1 MAKSQKS
8 YKDAYVFS
16 SSKVCTICMYCAWLL
31 SYSKR
36 HLRKLFLQLW
46 AALFHGWVNFTP
58 LLLLSDKPGC
68 DIPGAHLQGS
78 KTGNRQD
85 IPAAPQL
92 IFAVVICAVP
102 GLSVFY
108 SFVASILQSWVCTI
122 RGVHLLGSTA
132 RIQRDIRSDC
142 FCSCKLRCCR
152 AECVLLL
159 DFNVQSDIFAVM
171 IGRSVECIRRLHVE
185 WYALCQKTSP
195 KRIWNV
201 NLTSQCDVTN
211 NTHPATM
218 TTICDWRKSARI
230 WQC

>member
-1 MAKSQKS
+1 MANSQKS

-68 DIPGAHLQGS
+68 TTLQAHICRVRKLVTD
-78 KTGNRQD
+78 K
-85 IPAAPQL
+85 AEPQL

-102 GLSVFY
+102 GLSAFY
-108 SFVASILQSWVCTI
+108 SVASILQSWVCVI

-132 RIQRDIRSDC
+132 RIQRDIRWDC

-152 AECVLLL
+152 AERVLLL
-159 DFNVQSDIFAVM
+159 EFNVQSDIFAVM
-171 IGRSVECIRRLHVE
+171 IGRSVECILYLHFKLE
-185 WYALCQKTSP
+185 RW
-195 KRIWNV
+195 V
-201 NLTSQCDVTN
+201 N
-211 NTHPATM
+211 TM
-218 TTICDWRKSARI
+218 TY
-230 WQC
+230 